1 MRKAKLFCLMTTFLF
16 LAGVMVSCNNNPEG
30 KRCYELTAT
39 IYEWGG
45 IQHHFTTQYV
55 WGTKA
60 EMEEAKQEIMNQLN
74 AMDVI
79 FDVKVQPTNST
90 KSDCH

>member
-1 MRKAKLFCLMTTFLF
+1 MKKLIISCAILLSAAMFT
-16 LAGVMVSCNNNPEG
+16 SCNNDPNAQY
-30 KRCYELTAT
+30 CYELTAT

-60 EMEEAKQEIMNQLN
+60 EMEEVKQEIMNQLN

-79 FDVKVQPTNST
+79 FDVRVQPTNST